1 MSVVKIRK
9 DPGHTNLSDQDAS
22 GVVTPAAEAEALAA
36 TGLVIRVKAGTRT
49 LLLRLLLLGSPF
61 LNRMTAPIISL
72 LRPVSPLAWLPV
84 ALYVLKEAQLAA
96 TWAIFISSIW
106 PMILNTAVGISKVP
120 QDFMNVARVLNLS
133 EWTIFSKILFPA
145 TLPYVMTGGAF
156 IDRQAART

>member
-9 DPGHTNLSDQDAS
+9 DPGHT
-22 GVVTPAAEAEALAA
+22 A

-49 LLLRLLLLGSPF
+49 LLLRLLLPPPLLGSPF

-96 TWAIFISSIW
+96 SWAIFISSIW
-106 PMILNTAVGISKVP
+106 PMILNTAVGVSKVP

-133 EWTIFSKILFPA
+133 EWKIFSKILFPA
-145 TLPYVMTGGAF
+145 TLPYVVTGVRLSIG
-156 IDRQAART
+156 RRLRT